1 MNTMIR
7 EILALTRPRNADPE
21 RKAGPDLADGYAG
34 RARDRS
40 TALVPEDAF
49 RRVLSLERKRSERS
63 RQRFVLMQLHAGRLM
78 KSAGREAV
86 LKSLTKA
93 LSLTTRETDLRGW
106 YQEDAVVG
114 VICTEIGSGS
124 MDAILSTLHSRV
136 STALRNN
143 LNLEQMNAIHVS
155 FHVFPDDLD
164 LENGGRPADKCLYAD
179 LVPRDASAKAA
190 KSIKRSIDII
200 GSLCA
205 LVLLSPVFFFIAVVI
220 KATSRGPILFKQQ
233 RMGRYGTRF
242 TFFKFRS
249 MYFESDAKIHQ
260 NYVRQFISG
269 KHDQA
274 QPGAHRGVYKISDDP
289 RVTPVGRFLRKT
301 SLDELPQ
308 FFNVLKGD
316 MSLVGPRPPIP
327 YEVETYEL
335 WHRRRFLEVKPG
347 ITGLWQVEGR
357 SRTKFDEMV
366 RLDLKYAKTWSPW
379 LDIKILLRTPTA
391 VLRGDGAY

>member
-1 MNTMIR
+1 MIR
-7 EILALTRPRNADPE
+7 GILALTRPRKTGASRRSTSDSTN
-21 RKAGPDLADGYAG
+21 GYAG
-34 RARDRS
+34 GE
-40 TALVPEDAF
+40 EDGIFAF
-49 RRVLSLERKRSERS
+49 ESEEMFRKVLSLERKRCERS
-63 RQRFVLMQLHAGRLM
+63 RQRFVLMLLHAGQLLH
-78 KSAGREAV
+78 GEEREAV
-86 LKSLTKA
+86 LESMTRA
-93 LSLTTRETDLRGW
+93 LSVSTRETDLHGW
-106 YQEDAVVG
+106 YKKDMVVG

-124 MDAILSTLHSRV
+124 MTSILNALHSRV
-136 STALRNN
+136 CAALRNS
-143 LNLEQMNAIHVS
+143 LSLEQMNTIRVS
-155 FHVFPDDLD
+155 FHVFPDNLD
-164 LENGGRPADKCLYAD
+164 LENGGRTADKSLYPD
-179 LVPRDASAKAA
+179 LTPQDPSAKAA
-190 KSIKRSIDII
+190 ESIKRSIDIM
-200 GSLCA
+200 GSFCA
-205 LVLLSPVFFFIAVVI
+205 LVLLSPLLIIVAIVI
-220 KATSRGPILFKQQ
+220 KVTSKGPVLFKQQ

-242 TFFKFRS
+242 TFLKFRS
-249 MYFESDAKIHQ
+249 MYFQSDAKIHQ

-269 KHDQA
+269 KNDQA
-274 QPGAHRGVYKISDDP
+274 QPGAHSGVYKIKDDP

-308 FFNVLKGD
+308 FLNVLRGE